1 MRFLL
6 LLLCWFVALST
17 TAQVVEVGTPTKLS
31 SKTGKFKIIGK
42 NNDGIIVRLY
52 GTEDVIH
59 VYSDDLKLAASK
71 MLSFKNQDGL
81 LQHIMLNKTGAVVF
95 YLSQNKQFS
104 VLFAQPVNS
113 KFVEIGTPTAIDTI
127 YDRKDLVASNL
138 RFKSSADQNFL
149 FIYYPYFEGSTVQ
162 YIRYQCLDRTLHK
175 LYTRNVPIDRKEKE
189 LENSEAMVDNEGNA
203 AIILKP
209 ERSGNTEE
217 FDVFRVSATGELN
230 VYSILTQKP
239 LFGQAAFETDNKN
252 GNLILCYFYNDG
264 TQNEEAAAHG
274 FFYGSYNPATG
285 EKLSSVYFPFPS
297 TFINE
302 LTGREMNNKNRL
314 YTFNIKKTILRN
326 DGGALIIAESFIKD
340 TREIAVPLGIQ
351 PGFNNYRSS
360 TIYQYNDIIAF
371 SFNAAAQMEWYNIMR
386 KKQASEDDNGV
397 FSSFL
402 IMNEKDKL
410 RFVYLDDI
418 SASGAL
424 SQYTLSSEGKSQR
437 QSLFNQEDRDLLLL
451 PKLGRQISPAEA
463 VIPSYKNG
471 ALQLIKLIF

>member
-1 MRFLL
+1 MRFALL
-6 LLLCWFVALST
+6 LPCLFVALFL
-17 TAQVVEVGTPTKLS
+17 TAQVVEVSTPTKLS

-52 GTEDVIH
+52 GSEDVIH

-71 MLSFKNQDGL
+71 TLSFKNQDGL
-81 LQHIMLNKTGAVVF
+81 LQYIMLNKTGAVVF

-113 KFVEIGTPTAIDTI
+113 KFVEIGTPTVIDTI

-149 FIYYPYFEGSTVQ
+149 FIYYPYFEGNVVQ
-162 YIRYQCLDRTLHK
+162 HIRYVCVDRTLHK
-175 LYTRNVPIDRKEKE
+175 LYTRNVPIDRKEEE
-189 LENSEAMVDNEGNA
+189 LENSEAMIDNEGNA
-203 AIILKP
+203 MVILKP
-209 ERSGNTEE
+209 GRNGNTEE

-252 GNLILCYFYNDG
+252 GNLVLCHFYNDG
-264 TQNEEAAAHG
+264 APNEEAAANG

-285 EKLSSVYFPFPS
+285 EKLNSVYFPFPGA
-297 TFINE
+297 FINE

-371 SFNAAAQMEWYNIMR
+371 SFNSAAQMEWYSIMR
-386 KKQASEDDNGV
+386 KKQVSEDDNGV

-402 IMNEKDKL
+402 IVNEKDKL
-410 RFVYLDDI
+410 RLLYLDDI
-418 SASGAL
+418 SVSGSL
-424 SQYTLSSEGKSQR
+424 SLYTLTSEGKNQR

-471 ALQLIKLIF
+471 VLQLIKLTF